1 MGGTNDL
8 NSIFQMVTDIP
19 MKLLNQDTGFKI
31 GEKAR
36 FIVLNSYE
44 PWRAIISQSRIF
56 GKYHL
61 KWEKLNS

>member
-1 MGGTNDL
+1 
-8 NSIFQMVTDIP
+8 